1 MTAYLPSDT
10 QYPLMINEEYIKA
23 NVNRF
28 HSMLE
33 FGLSRELQV
42 SQLQKLFLMLLKRE
56 MVI

>member
-1 MTAYLPSDT
+1 
-10 QYPLMINEEYIKA
+10 MINEEYKKA

-28 HSMLE
+28 RSMLE